1 MSDKTVSRRCVQYHT
16 LSPEVQY
23 FDHAQINEEVAIMLG
38 FGRHAV
44 MGLLS
49 RKGAVALVLLAKL
62 FLIAGVL
69 ILVHLGAGY
78 LGAGVGVAVFHGI
91 VLMAIVALL
100 FLGQARHRSLVRGGM
115 QRVGDQPSGIVLHGA
130 AGYDLLAG
138 LLTFGRES
146 RFREFM
152 LRLAALNPGET
163 VLDVACGTGTLAIA
177 AKRRV
182 GTMGS
187 VTGIDASAE
196 MIERARHKA
205 DRAGLEVTFVNGTA
219 QQLPFD
225 DGQFDIVMGTLMLHH
240 LPKPVRAAF
249 AREARRVLKPGGRL
263 LLIDFGKPPQSRLP
277 RLHRHG
283 HVDMQAIG
291 ELLTENGFEISDTGA
306 VGTKNLNFIRAKP
319 EKARPLVSSDEKAG
333 YA

>member
-1 MSDKTVSRRCVQYHT
+1 M
-16 LSPEVQY
+16 
-23 FDHAQINEEVAIMLG
+23 FG

-44 MGLLS
+44 MGPPS
-49 RKGAVALVLLAKL
+49 RKGAAALVLLAKL
-62 FLIAGVL
+62 LLIAGVL
-69 ILVHLGAGY
+69 VLVRLGVGHLGAGI
-78 LGAGVGVAVFHGI
+78 GVAVFHAI
-91 VLMAIVALL
+91 VLVAIMAFL
-100 FLGQARHRSLVRGGM
+100 FWGQARHRTLVRGGM
-115 QRVGDQPSGIVLHGA
+115 QRVGDHASGIVLHGA
-130 AGYDLLAG
+130 AGYDLLARI
-138 LLTFGRES
+138 LTLGREG

-152 LRLAALNPGET
+152 LRLAALNPGEAM
-163 VLDVACGTGTLAIA
+163 LDVACGTGTLAIA

-182 GTMGS
+182 GVMGS

-196 MIERARHKA
+196 MIERARHKV
-205 DRAGLEVTFVNGTA
+205 DRAGLDVTFVSGTA
-219 QQLPFD
+219 QQLPFG

-263 LLIDFGKPPQSRLP
+263 LLIDFAKSPQSHLP

-291 ELLTENGFEISDTGA
+291 KLLTESGFEISDTGA

-319 EKARPLVSSDEKAG
+319 EKGLVG
-333 YA
+333 